1 MQAKPNKAKNCLKRK
16 IRVQQNIFHSKFY
29 QNVSKNIKII
39 KKYFKNTNDFFYLKN
54 ILFFDYT

>member
-39 KKYFKNTNDFFYLKN
+39 KKYFKNTNDFF
-54 ILFFDYT
+54 LFKKYFVF